1 MNLNSNQKWMQRTSL
16 FLAVVATGMVAP
28 AWAQTSLP
36 LHPEAEEPVPQAAPQ
51 SVDPEA
57 AAAAAAAVEAVNTI
71 APEPSPQAVEALL
84 GQSVH
89 QVLPQLT
96 EEGWLVTVQT
106 PRSLQLENGE
116 TGLDVGFSP
125 ETGEIVEAALVNLR
139 R

>member
-71 APEPSPQAVEALL
+71 APEPSPQAGEALL

-89 QVLPQLT
+89 QVLPAYRGGVVGHGADSPLPAAR
-96 EEGWLVTVQT
+96 EW
-106 PRSLQLENGE
+106 RNWSRC
-116 TGLDVGFSP
+116 GL
-125 ETGEIVEAALVNLR
+125 
-139 R
+139 